1 MFVFENVELIC
12 HNGDVIDVEQNIEFK
27 SVNDLYGFCIEE
39 AEEYGLILEKVNTRF
54 LDENCTFSL
63 NMRTG
68 ELKVDI

>member
-27 SVNDLYGFCIEE
+27 SVNDFYGFCIEE